1 MTDSTANEAR
11 RILKNMSSAAGYN
24 GVCSAA
30 VVDYMVENLDL
41 TVFCNGYLRKIV
53 FTPIT
58 KNNYTFKTE
67 AA

>member
-1 MTDSTANEAR
+1 MTDIKKEAKRLLQNMGST
-11 RILKNMSSAAGYN
+11 AGYN
-24 GVCSAA
+24 GTCSAA
-30 VVDYMVENLDL
+30 VTDYMIENYDL
-41 TVFCNGYLRKIV
+41 TVFCNGLLRKIV